1 MFADQVFCFTPKG
14 DVIQLPRGATPI
26 DFAYAIHTRIGSACV
41 GAKVDGRRV
50 PLWTRLR
57 NGQSVEVTTADGQ
70 RPQSTWMDIAV
81 TGRAKSAIRKALREE
96 HREGFVRLGR
106 ELARVALER
115 VGKKATDKA
124 LATAASHMGIS
135 SSEELLAKIGSAEM
149 TGRELIEVLY
159 PELMRV
165 DKIVEG
171 ETTEQIVGLEA
182 DQYAQPS
189 ECCMPLPGERIV
201 GIATRG
207 HGVLVH
213 RIDCDKLIGYEEEPD
228 RWIDLHWPEGGRMAD
243 QNAKIEVTM
252 TNDAGVLGRICTLV
266 GEQNANI
273 SDLKFT
279 DRKQD
284 FYRMVIDIE
293 VRDVEHLIHVLTA
306 VEADSDVAQV
316 LRKTKT
322 INQNDLVS

>member
-1 MFADQVFCFTPKG
+1 MG
-14 DVIQLPRGATPI
+14 
-26 DFAYAIHTRIGSACV
+26 V
-41 GAKVDGRRV
+41 G
-50 PLWTRLR
+50 
-57 NGQSVEVTTADGQ
+57 
-70 RPQSTWMDIAV
+70 
-81 TGRAKSAIRKALREE
+81 
-96 HREGFVRLGR
+96 
-106 ELARVALER
+106 
-115 VGKKATDKA
+115 
-124 LATAASHMGIS
+124 
-135 SSEELLAKIGSAEM
+135 SSEELLAKMGSAEM

-165 DKIVEG
+165 DDIVKE
-171 ETTEQIVGLEA
+171 ESTEQIVGLAA

-207 HGVLVH
+207 RGVLVH
-213 RIDCDKLIGYEEEPD
+213 RIDCEKLIDYEEETD

-243 QNAKIEVTM
+243 QKAAIEVTM

-273 SDLKFT
+273 SNLEFT

-284 FYRMVIDIE
+284 FYRTMIDIE
-293 VRDVEHLIHVLTA
+293 VRDVEHLNHVLTA

-316 LRKTKT
+316 LRKTET
-322 INQNDLVS
+322 TSQSGLAP

>member
-1 MFADQVFCFTPKG
+1 
-14 DVIQLPRGATPI
+14 
-26 DFAYAIHTRIGSACV
+26 
-41 GAKVDGRRV
+41 
-50 PLWTRLR
+50 
-57 NGQSVEVTTADGQ
+57 
-70 RPQSTWMDIAV
+70 
-81 TGRAKSAIRKALREE
+81 
-96 HREGFVRLGR
+96 
-106 ELARVALER
+106 
-115 VGKKATDKA
+115 
-124 LATAASHMGIS
+124 
-135 SSEELLAKIGSAEM
+135 
-149 TGRELIEVLY
+149 
-159 PELMRV
+159 
-165 DKIVEG
+165 
-171 ETTEQIVGLEA
+171 
-182 DQYAQPS
+182 
-189 ECCMPLPGERIV
+189 MPLPGERIV